1 MLVHHLAGFLVRH
14 FAVKRVDGAVVRP
27 LLPAPALRLFHLVLF
42 KLAGVLPQVAGA
54 LLVAHPAL
62 VVVGVVGVLRDVVRP
77 DSFLLTLGRPLA
89 RDVTGMVARRAA
101 PAHFDRHEHAA
112 AAHPLNSRTMS
123 FITRSTAC
131 IARSS
136 CAFG

>member
-62 VVVGVVGVLRDVVRP
+62 VVVGVVGVLRDVLRP
-77 DSFLLTLGRPLA
+77 DSFLLAFGGALA
-89 RDVTGMVARRAA
+89 RDVARVVCGRAA
-101 PAHFDRHEHAA
+101 PADFDRDERP
-112 AAHPLNSRTMS
+112 AAHPLNPCPIS
-123 FITRSTAC
+123 FITR
-131 IARSS
+131 
-136 CAFG
+136 